1 MFLIIYIS
9 LALFLS
15 FSFILSHFLTNSIND
30 SISLQYEPE
39 SRYKFEE
46 VTIKLTKLIDN
57 HNEFYLKSEINCDLN
72 GDEKQKPI
80 NKRNSV
86 DVPFNLQQNQEKVKK
101 NPDPDLESVEESL
114 SSLQHRRS
122 LSENIISFPSHT
134 TPSDKA
140 RCHPLNRNASRT
152 GQTKTYSNATLRK
165 EAELMLLMDSHYKP
179 CQKKDNLKSNPFT
192 ALAQL
197 RGVKKI
203 LGANVPTSLNIDS
216 SDLFSSC
223 FERTSPFLE
232 DLNDFNNSNKNNN
245 KKSLSNQIDINLPK
259 SLPNSPRSSRKF
271 QLDSEPMNRPDK
283 KYFPELSSH
292 PLYKNHR
299 GLDVE
304 PVRTFTFAVPSLSSD
319 EKKQKKTTITA
330 SATHSY
336 SKLVDKCEVD
346 TNLVYDASNLLT
358 RRGSTESG
366 FYSCLNEDFSSS
378 RASCFCPIDRLTFNH
393 NCYRFLRK
401 DDITEVSNITLNDS
415 SSVANT
421 SATVSSLRSLDDL
434 DLSESK
440 KRNQNLNQIDLDAR
454 SVDIGLINR
463 LALDTE
469 INQFIQKSQFS
480 NQLLYCKNRTSSIYT
495 DSSDDISS
503 LAGSDSL
510 WDEGC
515 GFITNTRSAQIAK
528 IVEYFERKGQ
538 NFKTF
543 SVPESLK
550 APQTHTCINFCTADG
565 VGQQKRQYYT
575 NYSTDSRNKFLCN
588 YFNVIRN
595 DYELS
600 NGSFTTDLATNFQ
613 ISKDLVTQESVEQ
626 ASANVVTPTKNDY
639 ESFCLELDKK
649 SPQNLK
655 ICDGL
660 VKSKL
665 EFFDK
670 LKKGSPVEK

>member
-1 MFLIIYIS
+1 M
-9 LALFLS
+9 
-15 FSFILSHFLTNSIND
+15 
-30 SISLQYEPE
+30 
-39 SRYKFEE
+39 
-46 VTIKLTKLIDN
+46 
-57 HNEFYLKSEINCDLN
+57 NCDVN
-72 GDEKQKPI
+72 GAKRI

-86 DVPFNLQQNQEKVKK
+86 DFPFCMQQNQEKMK
-101 NPDPDLESVEESL
+101 NDLEMVEESL

-122 LSENIISFPSHT
+122 LSENVIAFPSHT

-140 RCHPLNRNASRT
+140 RCHPLNRDLSRSNQT
-152 GQTKTYSNATLRK
+152 TKTYSMATLRK
-165 EAELMLLMDSHYKP
+165 EAELMLLMDAHYKP
-179 CQKKDNLKSNPFT
+179 CQKKDTNVNPFT

-203 LGANVPTSLNIDS
+203 LGANNVPTSLTIDS

-232 DLNDFNNSNKNNN
+232 DLKDFNNSNNS
-245 KKSLSNQIDINLPK
+245 KSLSNKIEINLPK
-259 SLPNSPRSSRKF
+259 SLPNSPQSSRKF
-271 QLDSEPMNRPDK
+271 LLEPTVVESVKRPEK
-283 KYFPELSSH
+283 KYKSKFPELSSH
-292 PLYKNHR
+292 PLYKGNC
-299 GLDVE
+299 GVDAE
-304 PVRTFTFAVPSLSSD
+304 PLKSFLLAVPQSSD

-336 SKLVDKCEVD
+336 SKLVDKSEVD
-346 TNLVYDASNLLT
+346 SNLVYDVSNLNLLT

-378 RASCFCPIDRLTFNH
+378 RTSCLCPNFNH

-434 DLSESK
+434 DLTESK

-454 SVDIGLINR
+454 SVDIGLLNR

-469 INQFIQKSQFS
+469 INSFIQKSQFS

-515 GFITNTRSAQIAK
+515 GFINNTRSAQIAK

-538 NFKTF
+538 NFKTNF

-550 APQTHTCINFCTADG
+550 PQHTCIISD
-565 VGQQKRQYYT
+565 QQHPAHHLHHHQRSYYT

-588 YFNVIRN
+588 YFNVIQR
-595 DYELS
+595 DYEL
-600 NGSFTTDLATNFQ
+600 NNVDLNSATSS
-613 ISKDLVTQESVEQ
+613 IAKDLLADQSEQ
-626 ASANVVTPTKNDY
+626 ASGKNDY